1 MADRESISTKL
12 RALVATAE
20 EFDCLTAETLPEL
33 LDHAATQTRRFLRDT
48 GQWVEDVGH
57 EKLALRWG
65 YELLERF
72 LACGRS
78 EVPCRPLFLLDSL
91 IAKHFSRP
99 APIAHHEE
107 LASPLGR
114 FLDGLISRSMVS
126 RDALMA
132 LFHHCYGY
140 GQGHVVKLLN
150 LDPTQSQ
157 RVYKNYERWRR
168 SGWQRTME
176 EIGLTDVELR
186 ELEERKR
193 RRPDAFNAEAGRLVV
208 AMQAHYR
215 KSDPRH
221 FPCLSRQQWTDLFR
235 DDCGFDYRGWHLV
248 LCRTCLEEV
257 YELRRDECTGV
268 PAPDIDMHVRPLQRG
283 GDMVLVVTGAGG
295 RDGNGTERSA
305 PRLSG
310 ASS

>member
-1 MADRESISTKL
+1 MRL
-12 RALVATAE
+12 RALVTTAK
-20 EFDCLTAETLPEL
+20 EFDCLATEALPEL
-33 LDHAATQTRRFLRDT
+33 LDHAAAQTRRFLRDT
-48 GQWVEDVGH
+48 GQWVDDVGH

-72 LACGRS
+72 LVCGRA
-78 EVPCRPLFLLDSL
+78 EVPCRPLFLLDSM

-99 APIAHHEE
+99 APITHHED

-126 RDALMA
+126 RDALIA

-176 EIGLTDVELR
+176 EIGLTDAELL

-193 RRPDAFNAEAGRLVV
+193 QRPGPFNAEAERLL
-208 AMQAHYR
+208 AATQAHYR
-215 KSDPRH
+215 KSEPRY
-221 FPCLSRQQWTDLFR
+221 FPCLSRQQWADLFHE
-235 DDCGFDYRGWHLV
+235 DYGHDYRGWHLV
-248 LCRTCLEEV
+248 LCRGCLADV
-257 YELRRDECTGV
+257 YELRRDGHMGL
-268 PAPDIDMHVRPLQRG
+268 PAPLIDLQIRPLQRG
-283 GDMVLVVTGAGG
+283 SEMALVVTGAGG
-295 RDGNGTERSA
+295 RDGNGTERSGQ
-305 PRLSG
+305 RLSR